1 MLFTGHYEHSIDAKG
16 RLAIP
21 ADIRSRWSGE
31 RDGNSWFA
39 VPWIGRIIRLYTETG
54 FRTRASAYSASL
66 TPDEDIAELNTTLF
80 GLTRRLE
87 LDASGRV
94 RLPDEL
100 LELAGLHSTVV
111 LIGAGDWLEVRDRDE
126 WKQSLSTRLGQLPEL
141 MKRVELKRQQAMRGG
156 MGSDTPPGGE

>member
-21 ADIRSRWSGE
+21 AEIRSLWSLE
-31 RDGNSWFA
+31 RDGHAWFA

-54 FRTRASAYSASL
+54 FRTRATSYSSDL

-126 WKQSLSTRLGQLPEL
+126 WKRSIPTRLQQLPEL
-141 MKRVELKRQQAMRGG
+141 MKRVEMKRRSQRGG
-156 MGSDTPPGGE
+156 MGADTPSGGE

>member
-1 MLFTGHYEHSIDAKG
+1 VLFTGHYEHSIDAKG

-21 ADIRSRWSGE
+21 ADIRSRWDVE
-31 RDGNSWFA
+31 REGNAWYA
-39 VPWIGRIIRLYTETG
+39 VPWIGQIIRLYTETS

-66 TPDEDIAELNTTLF
+66 TPDEDVAELKTTLF

-111 LIGAGDWLEVRDRDE
+111 LIGAGDWLEVRDRDL
-126 WKQSLSTRLGQLPEL
+126 WKQSLKTRLAQLPEL
-141 MKRVELKRQQAMRGG
+141 MKRVELKRLRGG
-156 MGSDTPPGGE
+156 MGPDTPSGGE